1 MKKEA
6 TPKNAKGLI
15 QKTSDGKRGTL
26 KNAKGLIQKDLLQK
40 KRQP

>member
-15 QKTSDGKRGTL
+15 QKTSDGKRGIL
-26 KNAKGLIQKDLLQK
+26 KNAKGLI
-40 KRQP
+40 